1 MKGIEFPSKAPIH
14 VAIRVIKEVHSI
26 GPVILKLKS
35 HCLTKALRGGDFD
48 LVDHG
53 IKNEQLIVAHGSD
66 IISWKKSDG

>member
-1 MKGIEFPSKAPIH
+1 MKGIEFPSKAPIR

-26 GPVILKLKS
+26 VRHLEIQRPLLNQS
-35 HCLTKALRGGDFD
+35 LRGGDFD

-66 IISWKKSDG
+66 IISWKESDG